1 MTTLAL
7 LVSRDYLTRVRSRG
21 FIIGTIL
28 GVLGILALSFIP
40 VLGRLLGN
48 LFSTSIAL
56 VGPDPA
62 TTAIVQ
68 RALTG
73 DYRVAVQKER
83 SLGPTLPADLKK
95 KLLAGTYDAALVA
108 YRTPGGQLGFAYYPV
123 KSAGVEEQ
131 EVLRRRLLQAAIEAD
146 FQAREAVQ
154 VAQAL
159 HFPFTTTNLNGRYRN
174 AAEVGFAQGLVYFLL
189 ILLYISV
196 IMYGVYVSQGVI
208 EEKSNRVMEVMIA
221 AVRPNQLLA
230 GKIIGIGALAFT
242 QMLIFAAVA
251 GAMLVVAGRHVAG
264 PMLLPAGSPAQA
276 AQGNVLSMLATVP
289 LSTIVYLVIFFVLG
303 FFSYAAMFAG
313 VGALASKAEDV
324 QQANGLLIWPL
335 IIAYVV
341 ALFAIQTPDKPLM
354 VVFSLVPLFSPMVMF
369 TRVAISV
376 VPLWQVGLSIAL
388 SLAAIWLFTL
398 LAAKLYR
405 VGVLMYGKP
414 LSPKE
419 VLRALRAPA

>member
-7 LVSRDYLTRVRSRG
+7 LVRRDYLTRLRSRG

-62 TTAIVQ
+62 TTRIVQ
-68 RALTG
+68 RALAG
-73 DYRVAVQKER
+73 DYRIAVQREK
-83 SLGPTLPADLKK
+83 SLGPALPTDLKK
-95 KLLAGTYDAALVA
+95 KLLTGTYDAALVA
-108 YRTPGGQLGFAYYPV
+108 YRTHGGQLGFAYYPV

-131 EVLRRRLLQAAIEAD
+131 EILRRRLLQAVIEAD
-146 FQAREAVQ
+146 FQAREAVE
-154 VAQAL
+154 VAAAL
-159 HFPFTTTNLNGRYRN
+159 HFPFTTINLNGRYRN

-221 AVRPNQLLA
+221 AVRPDQLLA

-251 GAMLVVAGRHVAG
+251 GAMLVVAGRHVAS
-264 PMLLPAGSPAQA
+264 PMPLPAGSPAQA
-276 AQGNVLSMLATVP
+276 PAGNVLSMLATVP
-289 LSTIVYLVIFFVLG
+289 ISTIVYLVIFFVLG
-303 FFSYAAMFAG
+303 FFSYSTMFAG

-335 IIAYVV
+335 IIAYIV
-341 ALFAIQTPDKPLM
+341 ALFAIQAPDKPLM

-376 VPLWQVGLSIAL
+376 VPVWQVALSIAL